1 MRAQMRSGLWQ
12 RRDGE
17 VVASQRWSRPVGVVD
32 LRLVERVG
40 GDGEEVELKKFLDE
54 SRIWEGDI
62 DGGNAAVET
71 VRRGTQCGMR

>member
-1 MRAQMRSGLWQ
+1 MRSGLWQ

-32 LRLVERVG
+32 LGLVERVG

-54 SRIWEGDI
+54 SRIREGDV
-62 DGGNAAVET
+62 DKRNAAVEI